1 MNHLSIGQLAKRV
14 GVTVEAIRY
23 YEQEQLLA
31 EPGRSPARYRLYT
44 EDAVHRL
51 RFVRRAK
58 EFGFTLREIKGLLA
72 LYDSLSA
79 TRGDV
84 RRLADE
90 KIAAIEDQIRELRA
104 TEESLLKLR
113 ALCAGDGPAR
123 ECPIL
128 TTIAGHC
135 HGDNGGAPPP
145 DRRAADSPPAG
156 GGA

>member
-1 MNHLSIGQLAKRV
+1 MNHLSIGQLARRV
-14 GVTVEAIRY
+14 GMTVEAIRY
-23 YEQEQLLA
+23 YEQEELLA
-31 EPGRSPARYRLYT
+31 EPDRSPARYRRYT

-79 TRGDV
+79 SRGDV
-84 RRLADE
+84 RQLADE
-90 KIAAIEDQIRELRA
+90 KIAAIEEQIRALRA

-135 HGDNGGAPPP
+135 SDQDPGGAEPPRAP
-145 DRRAADSPPAG
+145 DPLQGAG
-156 GGA
+156 A